1 MNLFLT
7 KLTIV
12 AGQSRLLAWI
22 RQALLF
28 TLLSTLNSAQTLSV
42 QKFMQLLSFCCWHL
56 IFRHSAGA
64 TNHSCKCC
72 FSKQIFASGYG
83 HVVMPDLTDFF
94 DRKVSKVSLIFAVI
108 ITSVL
113 SAVVIFHCLS
123 YNFTGRCCYE
133 LQGSFSTFIKK
144 IWRLVPWPEKKS
156 TYYATNF
163 IQLREKLFSSGE
175 KKNPLDDWI
184 IPESQS
190 TSLFRR
196 SLYKLNLGLLCTNAM
211 VTIAHTTPLSKV
223 TIMPY

>member
-1 MNLFLT
+1 MLYNFFDLFLT
-7 KLTIV
+7 KLTTV

-72 FSKQIFASGYG
+72 FSKQIFSSEYG

-133 LQGSFSTFIKK
+133 LQGSFSTFIA
-144 IWRLVPWPEKKS
+144 ILWRLVSWSEKRQHCFLYFVVDIWFFGIQQVLQIMFVTVVFLNIFFKRTLVMLSSPIWLIFLIIKCQKS
-156 TYYATNF
+156 AWF
-163 IQLREKLFSSGE
+163 L
-175 KKNPLDDWI
+175 
-184 IPESQS
+184 
-190 TSLFRR
+190 SL
-196 SLYKLNLGLLCTNAM
+196 
-211 VTIAHTTPLSKV
+211 
-223 TIMPY
+223 

>member
-72 FSKQIFASGYG
+72 FSKQIFSSEYD

-94 DRKVSKVSLIFAVI
+94 DRKVSKVSLILAVI

-133 LQGSFSTFIKK
+133 LQGSFSTFIA
-144 IWRLVPWPEKKS
+144 ILWRLVSWSEKRQHCFLYFVVDIPFFGIQQVLQIIFVTVVFLNIFFKRTLVMLSCPIWLIFLIEKCQKS
-156 TYYATNF
+156 AWF
-163 IQLREKLFSSGE
+163 L
-175 KKNPLDDWI
+175 
-184 IPESQS
+184 
-190 TSLFRR
+190 SL
-196 SLYKLNLGLLCTNAM
+196 
-211 VTIAHTTPLSKV
+211 
-223 TIMPY
+223 

>member
-1 MNLFLT
+1 M
-7 KLTIV
+7 

-64 TNHSCKCC
+64 RNHSCKCC
-72 FSKQIFASGYG
+72 FSKQFFARRSG
-83 HVVMPDLTDFF
+83 HVVMPVLADFF
-94 DRKVSKVSLIFAVI
+94 DQKVSKVNLIFAVI

-133 LQGSFSTFIKK
+133 LQGSFSTFIA
-144 IWRLVPWPEKKS
+144 ILWRLVSWSEKRQHCFLYFVVDIWFFGIQQVLKIMFVTVVFLNIFFKRTLVMLSCLIWLIFWPKS
-156 TYYATNF
+156 V
-163 IQLREKLFSSGE
+163 K
-175 KKNPLDDWI
+175 
-184 IPESQS
+184 SQPD
-190 TSLFRR
+190 FCHCNN
-196 SLYKLNLGLLCTNAM
+196 KC
-211 VTIAHTTPLSKV
+211 I
-223 TIMPY
+223 

>member
-1 MNLFLT
+1 MT

-56 IFRHSAGA
+56 IFRHSAGD

-72 FSKQIFASGYG
+72 FSKQFFARRSG
-83 HVVMPDLTDFF
+83 HVVMPVLADFF
-94 DRKVSKVSLIFAVI
+94 DQKVSKVNLIFAVI

-133 LQGSFSTFIKK
+133 LQGSFSTFIA
-144 IWRLVPWPEKKS
+144 ILWRLVSWSEKRQHCFLYFVVDIWFFGIQQVLKIMFVTVVFLNIFFKRTLVMLSCLIWLIFLTEKCQKS
-156 TYYATNF
+156 AWF
-163 IQLREKLFSSGE
+163 L
-175 KKNPLDDWI
+175 
-184 IPESQS
+184 
-190 TSLFRR
+190 SL
-196 SLYKLNLGLLCTNAM
+196 
-211 VTIAHTTPLSKV
+211 
-223 TIMPY
+223 

>member
-1 MNLFLT
+1 MGKMLYNFWIFFLT

-42 QKFMQLLSFCCWHL
+42 QKFMQLSFCCWHL
-56 IFRHSAGA
+56 ISWHSAGA

-72 FSKQIFASGYG
+72 FSKQFFARGSS

-94 DRKVSKVSLIFAVI
+94 DRKVSKVSLIFVVI

-133 LQGSFSTFIKK
+133 LQGSFSTFIV
-144 IWRLVPWPEKKS
+144 ILWRLVSWSEKSQHCYCFFVTSKIKS
-156 TYYATNF
+156 FVVDIWFNS
-163 IQLREKLFSSGE
+163 R
-175 KKNPLDDWI
+175 P
-184 IPESQS
+184 
-190 TSLFRR
+190 
-196 SLYKLNLGLLCTNAM
+196 YK
-211 VTIAHTTPLSKV
+211 S
-223 TIMPY
+223 

>member
-72 FSKQIFASGYG
+72 FSKQFFPSEYG

-133 LQGSFSTFIKK
+133 LQGSFSTFIA
-144 IWRLVPWPEKKS
+144 ILWRLVSWSEKRQHCFLYFVVDIRFFGIQQVLQIMFVTVVFLNIFFKRTLVMLSSPIWLIFLIIKCQKS
-156 TYYATNF
+156 AWF
-163 IQLREKLFSSGE
+163 L
-175 KKNPLDDWI
+175 
-184 IPESQS
+184 
-190 TSLFRR
+190 SL
-196 SLYKLNLGLLCTNAM
+196 
-211 VTIAHTTPLSKV
+211 
-223 TIMPY
+223 

>member
-1 MNLFLT
+1 MT

-72 FSKQIFASGYG
+72 FSKQFFARGDG

-133 LQGSFSTFIKK
+133 LQGSFSTFIA
-144 IWRLVPWPEKKS
+144 ILWRLVSWSEKRQRCFLYFLDFKES
-156 TYYATNF
+156 F
-163 IQLREKLFSSGE
+163 VDIWLFGIQQALQ
-175 KKNPLDDWI
+175 I
-184 IPESQS
+184 II
-190 TSLFRR
+190 
-196 SLYKLNLGLLCTNAM
+196 
-211 VTIAHTTPLSKV
+211 VTIVFLNFFFERTLVMLSCP
-223 TIMPY
+223 I

>member
-1 MNLFLT
+1 MLFDLFLT
-7 KLTIV
+7 KSTIV

-42 QKFMQLLSFCCWHL
+42 QKFMQLSFCCWHL

-64 TNHSCKCC
+64 TNHSCRCC
-72 FSKQIFASGYG
+72 FSKQIFTSEYD

-133 LQGSFSTFIKK
+133 LQGSFSTFIA
-144 IWRLVPWPEKKS
+144 ILWRLVFLSEKSQHCFFLSLQKVFCCWHLIFWLS
-156 TYYATNF
+156 AGPAN
-163 IQLREKLFSSGE
+163 QSCKCCFSNIFF
-175 KKNPLDDWI
+175 K
-184 IPESQS
+184 
-190 TSLFRR
+190 RR
-196 SLYKLNLGLLCTNAM
+196 WAM
-211 VTIAHTTPLSKV
+211 LSCL
-223 TIMPY
+223 M